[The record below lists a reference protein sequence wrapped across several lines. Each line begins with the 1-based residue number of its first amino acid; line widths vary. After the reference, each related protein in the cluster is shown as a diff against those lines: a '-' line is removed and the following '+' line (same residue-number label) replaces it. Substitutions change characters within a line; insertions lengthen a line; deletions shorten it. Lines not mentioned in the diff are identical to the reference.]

1 MSGFIEPINP
11 DHAEAKANLA
21 SLLQLEGRIR
31 EAIPLL
37 MDAVALDPTHVQRRR
52 TLAEA
57 LLLAP
62 LNRAGA
68 KKRSVLVNLC
78 RDENLLTFL
87 LPSIVAVIR
96 SDEGFQALHASARR
110 GEDPFAAV
118 APSVAAFLRE
128 PLLLAALPR
137 MQMADSSLEEVFTHV
152 RRVILLRFGSGAAT
166 VETEIPADF
175 ICALARQCSFWG
187 YAFFAAEDELRSVVR
202 LREAV
207 EAMLDQAYVT
217 SRTLESSLAVA
228 ALYDSLH
235 TLKGSARLVEY
246 PVTQWSDAFRPIVQ
260 EQIENRNREREIAL
274 QLTAITPIDDE
285 ISVAVRAQYE
295 ENPYPRWVTL
305 PSTDTDTI
313 EALSKRLIPSQDI
326 RFRRRPVPV
335 LIAGCGT
342 GRQPISFA
350 RVYTDSQI
358 LAVDLSRS
366 SLAYAARM
374 TERFGIGNIT
384 YRQGDILKLGS
395 LDERFALIE
404 CCGVLHHLDDPM
416 AGWRVLVDLLEP
428 GGLMRIALYSER
440 ARYAIQGAKDFARQE
455 KFPATP
461 EGIRACR
468 HAIMQLPDGHP
479 ARRVLAWGDFFSLD
493 GCRDLI
499 MHVQEHQFTLPRI
512 EQCLDQLGLQF
523 LGFECATQ
531 TSDRFTEMFPDG
543 EANTNLRSWDRF
555 EDVYPET
562 FAGTYCFWCC
572 RK

>member
-1 MSGFIEPINP
+1 MSGLIEPINP

-21 SLLQLEGRIR
+21 SLLQSKGRIR

-37 MDAVALDPTHVQRRR
+37 MEAVALDPTHAQRRR

-68 KKRSVLVNLC
+68 KKRSVLASLC
-78 RDENLLTFL
+78 EDENLLTFL
-87 LPSIVAVIR
+87 LPSIVAVMR
-96 SDEGFQALHASARR
+96 SDQGFQALHASARR

-118 APSVAAFLRE
+118 VPSVAAFLRE
-128 PLLLAALPR
+128 PLFLAALPR
-137 MQMADSSLEEVFTHV
+137 MQIADLSLEEVFTHV
-152 RRVILLRFGSGAAT
+152 RRAILLRFESGAGSADP
-166 VETEIPADF
+166 EIPADF
-175 ICALARQCSFWG
+175 VCALARQCSFWG
-187 YAFFAAEDELRSVVR
+187 YAFFAAKDELQCVAR

-207 EAMLDQAYVT
+207 EAMLDQTFVT
-217 SRTLESSLAVA
+217 PRTLESSLAVA

-235 TLKGSARLVEY
+235 TVKGSARLLEY
-246 PVTQWSDAFRPIVQ
+246 PMTQWSDTFRPIVQ
-260 EQIENRNREREIAL
+260 EQIENRIREREIAM

-295 ENPYPRWVTL
+295 VNPYPRWVTL

-313 EALSKRLIPSQDI
+313 EALSKRLLPSEDARI
-326 RFRRRPVPV
+326 RPRPAPV

-358 LAVDLSRS
+358 LAVDLSLS

-374 TERFGIGNIT
+374 TKRLGIANIT
-384 YRQGDILKLGS
+384 YRQADILKLGT
-395 LDERFALIE
+395 LDARFALIE

-428 GGLMRIALYSER
+428 DGLMRIALYSEK
-440 ARYAIQGAKDFARQE
+440 ARYAIQGAKDFALQE

-468 HAIMQLPDGHP
+468 HAIMQLPDGHA
-479 ARRVLAWGDFFSLD
+479 ARRVLTWGDFFSLD

-499 MHVQEHQFTLPRI
+499 MHVQEHQFTLPRV

-523 LGFECATQ
+523 LGFECATE
-531 TSDRFTEMFPDG
+531 TSNRFGEMFPGG
-543 EANTNLRSWDRF
+543 EANTNLRAWDQF

-562 FAGTYCFWCC
+562 FVGTYCFWCC

>member
-1 MSGFIEPINP
+1 
-11 DHAEAKANLA
+11 
-21 SLLQLEGRIR
+21 
-31 EAIPLL
+31 
-37 MDAVALDPTHVQRRR
+37 
-52 TLAEA
+52 
-57 LLLAP
+57 
-62 LNRAGA
+62 
-68 KKRSVLVNLC
+68 
-78 RDENLLTFL
+78 
-87 LPSIVAVIR
+87 
-96 SDEGFQALHASARR
+96 
-110 GEDPFAAV
+110 
-118 APSVAAFLRE
+118 
-128 PLLLAALPR
+128 
-137 MQMADSSLEEVFTHV
+137 
-152 RRVILLRFGSGAAT
+152 
-166 VETEIPADF
+166 
-175 ICALARQCSFWG
+175 
-187 YAFFAAEDELRSVVR
+187 
-202 LREAV
+202 
-207 EAMLDQAYVT
+207 
-217 SRTLESSLAVA
+217 
-228 ALYDSLH
+228 
-235 TLKGSARLVEY
+235 
-246 PVTQWSDAFRPIVQ
+246 VTQWSDAFRPNVQ

-512 EQCLDQLGLQF
+512 EQCLDQLGL
-523 LGFECATQ
+523 
-531 TSDRFTEMFPDG
+531 
-543 EANTNLRSWDRF
+543 
-555 EDVYPET
+555 
-562 FAGTYCFWCC
+562 
-572 RK
+572 